1 MNITSVSSYLASQIK
16 PPLNVATA
24 NPADPDNDGDVDSGG
39 ADIDSSRLI
48 DMKA

>member
-1 MNITSVSSYLASQIK
+1 MNITSVSSYLASQSK
-16 PPLNVATA
+16 PLLNVATTHA
-24 NPADPDNDGDVDSGG
+24 ADPDNDGDVDGGG